1 MKKLGSMIITIG
13 LILCSL
19 MSGCSYYYNID
30 KKFISDGDFKYYYLE
45 GKDCYTIVG
54 LNEIADKE
62 NLYVPTHYKNKEINY
77 IGYTKTSF
85 TGFYT
90 NYTINAVDIKNIY
103 LPYTVGDLYGRNDG
117 FYKGYPE
124 RAFFVGSEDHLAVAY
139 TLQFSQEKT
148 VGYVT
153 EKIFKYLE
161 KDFNEERNQKE
172 YIGDYI
178 SSFYFSTNSKITM
191 RIANT
196 SYMFNYEGAVNE
208 GYFFINDFERGEK
221 IEDTPYE
228 PTREGYTFGGWYK
241 EPECKN
247 AWDFGA
253 DTLPDAEY
261 DEEGVLIFRETQ
273 LYAKWIKN

>member
-1 MKKLGSMIITIG
+1 MKKLNMLFAT

-30 KKFISDGDFKYYYLE
+30 KKFISDGDFKYYYIE
-45 GKDCYTIVG
+45 DEDCYTIVG

-124 RAFFVGSEDHLAVAY
+124 RAFFVGANYQWDVAG
-139 TLQFSQEKT
+139 TLEANYEET

-153 EKIFKYLE
+153 EYIFEELNKW
-161 KDFNEERNQKE
+161 FNEEINHKE
-172 YIGDYI
+172 IIGRYILK
-178 SSFYFSTNSKITM
+178 FYFRTNSKITVQ
-191 RIANT
+191 IANT
-196 SYMFNYEGAVNE
+196 SYMFNYEGSPNE
-208 GYFFINDFERGEK
+208 GYFFISG
-221 IEDTPYE
+221 
-228 PTREGYTFGGWYK
+228 
-241 EPECKN
+241 
-247 AWDFGA
+247 
-253 DTLPDAEY
+253 
-261 DEEGVLIFRETQ
+261 
-273 LYAKWIKN
+273 